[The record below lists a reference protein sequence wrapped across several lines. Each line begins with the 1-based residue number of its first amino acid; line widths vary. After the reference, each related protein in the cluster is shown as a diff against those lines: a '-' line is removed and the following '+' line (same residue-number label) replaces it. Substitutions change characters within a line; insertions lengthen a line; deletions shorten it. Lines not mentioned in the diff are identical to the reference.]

1 MDVLIVQRD
10 ELLGTVLA
18 DALAE
23 DGISAAVVP
32 DEEALALPPDQAPFV
47 VITGMNRGHNEDLAG
62 VTLARCLR
70 KKWPTLCIIYLA
82 SLWPARL
89 AREVL
94 TAVDRFL
101 AKPFA
106 PTQMVR
112 TVRQLM
118 ACAPGQHSGG
128 PPLCHTAGSHESGIW
143 GCPGRVRLRGARHP

>member
-1 MDVLIVQRD
+1 MDVLIVERD

-18 DALAE
+18 EALAE

-32 DEEALALPPDQAPFV
+32 DEEALALPPDQAPLV

-62 VTLARCLR
+62 MTLARCMR
-70 KKWPTLCIIYLA
+70 KKWPTLCITYLA

-94 TAVDRFL
+94 TAGDRFL

-118 ACAPGQHSGG
+118 ASGVCRQPG
-128 PPLCHTAGSHESGIW
+128 
-143 GCPGRVRLRGARHP
+143 